1 VHWGL
6 LVNLLPTL
14 TCKIK
19 ARAGDWAVEGKVE
32 LKSLG
37 EKEERGERKEG
48 EGEGEGEGRKEGR
61 KMEQEEDD
69 PDSTWL

>member
-1 VHWGL
+1 M
-6 LVNLLPTL
+6 NPLPTL

-37 EKEERGERKEG
+37 EKEDRGERGG
-48 EGEGEGEGRKEGR
+48 EGT
-61 KMEQEEDD
+61 KMEEE
-69 PDSTWL
+69 

>member
-1 VHWGL
+1 M
-6 LVNLLPTL
+6 NLLPTL

-37 EKEERGERKEG
+37 EKEKTERVRKRRKEDG
-48 EGEGEGEGRKEGR
+48 GRER
-61 KMEQEEDD
+61 R
-69 PDSTWL
+69 SRFHVALNSHR

>member
-1 VHWGL
+1 M
-6 LVNLLPTL
+6 NLLPIL

-37 EKEERGERKEG
+37 EKEEREEREDEEEKE
-48 EGEGEGEGRKEGR
+48 ER
-61 KMEQEEDD
+61 KMEQEDN
-69 PDSTWL
+69 PDFTWL